1 VDAFFQPAFTALVPQ
16 LVPAADLPSA
26 NSLASMSI
34 QFGRIIGPAVA
45 GGMIALGGTALG
57 FAANALSF
65 FVSAVCLIPLF
76 GVATARAV
84 QQPTSGGATR
94 LLKEAQEGVQVVVA
108 NPVLWI
114 SILVFTVTT
123 VTLMGPYSIAL
134 PFLVEGKLAGD
145 IHLLGMLYAL
155 FAVGYVFGGVW
166 LGRKTAI
173 RRRGL
178 LLYGGGLLAGL
189 GMLLLG
195 LPLPLLALGL
205 AALLNG
211 AALEVAGQVWMS
223 LLQELVP
230 AEKLGRVAS
239 IDMIGSLALLPLG
252 IGAAGWLTDVWG
264 PAAVIVLGG
273 GLTMLATGVA
283 LLHPAI
289 RRLD

>member
-1 VDAFFQPAFTALVPQ
+1 
-16 LVPAADLPSA
+16 
-26 NSLASMSI
+26 
-34 QFGRIIGPAVA
+34 
-45 GGMIALGGTALG
+45 
-57 FAANALSF
+57 
-65 FVSAVCLIPLF
+65 
-76 GVATARAV
+76 
-84 QQPTSGGATR
+84 
-94 LLKEAQEGVQVVVA
+94 
-108 NPVLWI
+108 
-114 SILVFTVTT
+114 
-123 VTLMGPYSIAL
+123 
-134 PFLVEGKLAGD
+134 
-145 IHLLGMLYAL
+145 MLYAI